1 MEKKI
6 VRSVLYYSPH
16 RTQGFTVSIR
26 DENGRFLIE
35 HDPQGNVVL
44 DRKKRPV
51 SITKNELFQT
61 LIDSPKIGYQSTYK
75 VDFYVDE
82 AGKEVPFDNDV
93 FLQLEKLA
101 DDPTTKIMREDTYKA
116 SINPTAF
123 ELEKQLKEKDRTI
136 AALQAEIS
144 NKNQESSDAIS
155 AMQKEMAEL
164 KSMLEDSAKPAETET
179 KRGPG
184 RPKQNIEG

>member
-16 RTQGFTVSIR
+16 RTQGFTVPIR
-26 DENGRFLIE
+26 ENGRFLIE